1 MKFRTRAIFSLNLAV
16 LTACP
21 AFAQQPSVQ
30 DSFSKPYWE
39 LVVGPFALHFSN
51 EDEHKQVVLLG
62 VERSEGDGWMWGF
75 SAFRNSFGQASAY
88 AYYGYR
94 WDGLFSNPA
103 IYVKLS
109 GGIIY
114 GYKGEYEDK
123 VPFNHN
129 GFGLGIIP
137 AIGYQL
143 TKADSLQVGALGTA
157 GLIFTYN
164 RRF

>member
-1 MKFRTRAIFSLNLAV
+1 MNVRTAASISVALICLASRG
-16 LTACP
+16 
-21 AFAQQPSVQ
+21 AFGQSAEVQ
-30 DSFSKPYWE
+30 DPFSKPWWE
-39 LVVGPFALHFSN
+39 AVVGPFAIHFSN
-51 EDEHKQVVLLG
+51 EDEHTHVYLLG
-62 VERSEGDGWMWGF
+62 LERNQPDGWIWGF
-75 SAFRNSFGQASAY
+75 SAFQNSFGQPSAY

-94 WDGLFSNPA
+94 WEGLFGNPA
-103 IYVKLS
+103 IYAKLS

-114 GYKGEYEDK
+114 GYKDEHKDK

-137 AIGYQL
+137 AIGLRL
-143 TKADSLQVGALGTA
+143 TRADAVQVGALGTA

>member
-1 MKFRTRAIFSLNLAV
+1 MNPRTCAFLAGA
-16 LTACP
+16 LTALISSP
-21 AFAQQPSVQ
+21 ALAQESVLRESFKEPS
-30 DSFSKPYWE
+30 WE
-39 LVVGPFALHFSN
+39 LVAGPFAIHWGNSS
-51 EDEHKQVVLLG
+51 EHTYVVLLG
-62 VERSEGDGWMWGF
+62 IEREEADGWIWGF

-94 WDGLFSNPA
+94 WDNLFGVPA
-103 IYVKLS
+103 LYAKLS

-114 GYKGEYEDK
+114 GYKGQYEDK
-123 VPFNHN
+123 VPFNHD

-137 AIGYQL
+137 AIGYRL
-143 TKADSLQVGALGTA
+143 TPKDALQVGALGTA

>member
-1 MKFRTRAIFSLNLAV
+1 MKIRIGAIFSLSLVA
-16 LTACP
+16 LTASP

-39 LVVGPFALHFSN
+39 LLVGPFAIHFSN

-62 VERSEGDGWMWGF
+62 LERSEGDGWMWGL
-75 SAFRNSFGQASAY
+75 SVFRNSFGQASAY

-143 TKADSLQVGALGTA
+143 TKADSVQVGTLGTA